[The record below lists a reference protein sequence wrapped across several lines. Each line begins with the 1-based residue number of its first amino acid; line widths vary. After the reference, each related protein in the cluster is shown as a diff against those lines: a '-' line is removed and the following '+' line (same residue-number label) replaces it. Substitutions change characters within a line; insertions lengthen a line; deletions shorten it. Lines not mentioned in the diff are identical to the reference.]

1 MPSRQPLPEDIEA
14 HRDHHWRRDP
24 SRAVTSPGAAER
36 FIEDVGFLH
45 CLTDARKPGPSL
57 FIAVCGRRDAVKPR
71 NVQTDPE
78 TSDTWRLK
86 DELMRRGKVYYAK
99 MARGKAMFLAPRM
112 IPFFHAVWGVRRS
125 DESRRL
131 SRSARAILR
140 VGDAQ
145 PQVEHDPVV
154 FGGRRLVDWLT

>member
-57 FIAVCGRRDAVKPR
+57 FIAVCGRRDAVMPR
-71 NVQTDPE
+71 NVQKDE
-78 TSDTWRLK
+78 EASATWLLK
-86 DELMRRGKVYYAK
+86 DELIRRANVYYAK
-99 MARGKAMFLAPRM
+99 LARGKTMFIAPRM
-112 IPFFHAVWGVRRS
+112 IPCFNAIWGMRRS
-125 DESRRL
+125 E
-131 SRSARAILR
+131 
-140 VGDAQ
+140 
-145 PQVEHDPVV
+145 
-154 FGGRRLVDWLT
+154 